1 MKIFKRILA
10 VLCWTLIAGGVI
22 NLFTNSAYGMF
33 PMSLALIVLLFR
45 WGKDLWFVDPATIYM
60 DGWKRGLIYVGYHI
74 CIFLVCAL
82 IGVTISIFIAN
93 GDPLV
98 TNWIFFLATL
108 ILGLCIHPKKYI
120 PRHIYIQNGVTSIEN
135 SAFSERNSLRTATIG
150 KGVTSIG
157 ENPFDSCRKLKA
169 FYGEFASADNRCLIT
184 DGVLKSFAPAGLTEY
199 SIPNN
204 TTSIGELA
212 FHNCTSLKSITIP
225 DSVTSIGDSAF
236 CKCIS
241 LKSVTIPDSVT
252 SIESNAFYCCGALTS
267 VTIGNGVASI
277 GKNAFYGC
285 ISLTS
290 ISIPNGVASIEDNT
304 FYGCRSLTSI
314 TIPDSVTVI
323 GNDVFNDCFG
333 LTSVTIGKGVTSI
346 GEGAF
351 LWCTSLTSV
360 FCKAITP
367 PSRGDLVFYNN
378 ASDIKIYVPRESV
391 EAYKTRWNEYA
402 DNIVGYDF

>member
-22 NLFTNSAYGMF
+22 SLFTNSAYGMF
-33 PMSLALIVLLFR
+33 PMSLALSVLLFR
-45 WGKDLWFVDPATIYM
+45 WGKDLWVVDPATIYM

-74 CIFLVCAL
+74 CIVLVCAL

-93 GDPLV
+93 GDLLV

-108 ILGLCIHPKKYI
+108 ILGRCIHPKKYI
-120 PRHIYIQNGVTSIEN
+120 PRHISIQNGVTSIEN

-157 ENPFDSCRKLKA
+157 KNPFDSCRKLKA

-212 FHNCTSLKSITIP
+212 FYNCGNLRNITIP
-225 DSVTSIGDSAF
+225 DSVTEIEEGAFGSCTSLTNVNIPANANYIGKYAFSA
-236 CKCIS
+236 CES
-241 LKSVTIPDSVT
+241 LK
-252 SIESNAFYCCGALTS
+252 N
-267 VTIGNGVASI
+267 
-277 GKNAFYGC
+277 
-285 ISLTS
+285 
-290 ISIPNGVASIEDNT
+290 
-304 FYGCRSLTSI
+304 I
-314 TIPDSVTVI
+314 TIPNSV
-323 GNDVFNDCFG
+323 
-333 LTSVTIGKGVTSI
+333 SSI

-351 LWCTSLTSV
+351 WGCSALSEIYCIS
-360 FCKAITP
+360 ATP
-367 PSRGDLVFYNN
+367 PIAYSHIFRYINSR
-378 ASDIKIYVPRESV
+378 AKIYVPRNSV
-391 EAYKTRWNEYA
+391 EAYKSAEGWKEYA
-402 DNIVGYDF
+402 EDIVGYDF